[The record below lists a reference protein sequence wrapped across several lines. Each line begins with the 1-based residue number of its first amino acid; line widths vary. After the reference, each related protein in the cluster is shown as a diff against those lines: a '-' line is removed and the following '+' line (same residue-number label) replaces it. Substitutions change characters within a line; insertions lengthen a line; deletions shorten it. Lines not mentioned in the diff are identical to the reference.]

1 MAKAKERHRAR
12 AAIRFWATAILVLVI
27 YFLIPNIRLP
37 AQTASFIQWGFAWL
51 AVVYLVLGFL
61 GVFGRREGFLFA
73 ACRSFLAMAG
83 ALFLLFHF
91 LNFSSILVS
100 PIYLEAS
107 PDSKA
112 PVAVVLGAGIHS
124 DGEPTLTS
132 RWRVIRSV
140 QLYNEGR
147 VPLLL
152 FTTGI
157 TNGEKTEAEAMARYA
172 RSLGVP
178 EKAILLEEQST
189 NTEENAQFTSEML
202 RARSIGEILL
212 VTDPLHMRR
221 AVYSFRNHGIRAMPA
236 PTLDRKRYE
245 LSIDGWK
252 LLERGL
258 HEFMGIAYYRLRW
271 FLRSSS
277 G

>member
-1 MAKAKERHRAR
+1 VAKEKERHRAR
-12 AAIRFWATAILVLVI
+12 ASIRFWATAILVLVI
-27 YFLIPNIRLP
+27 YFLIPNFRLP
-37 AQTASFIQWGFAWL
+37 ARTTSFIQWGFAWI

-61 GVFGRREGFLFA
+61 GVYGRREGFLFT

-83 ALFLLFHF
+83 ALFLLFYF
-91 LNFSSILVS
+91 LNFSSFLVT
-100 PIYLEAS
+100 PLYLEVL

-152 FTTGI
+152 FTAGI
-157 TNGEKTEAEAMARYA
+157 ANGEKTEAGVMARYA

-178 EKAILLEEQST
+178 EKAILLEERST
-189 NTEENAQFTSEML
+189 NTEENAQFASKML
-202 RARSIGEILL
+202 RALSIGEILL

-221 AVYSFRNHGIRAMPA
+221 AVDSFRIYGIRAMPA
-236 PTLDRKRYE
+236 PTFDRHRYE
-245 LSIDGWK
+245 LSVDGWD
-252 LLERGL
+252 LLVRGL
-258 HEFMGIAYYRLRW
+258 HEYIGIAYYRLRW
-271 FLRSSS
+271 FLRNSP